1 MVETL
6 LARGAN
12 VHMKTTAGNNAL
24 VYAVLKGYLD
34 TARALL
40 EAGADADSTSQH
52 SITVAKSA
60 VLKKN
65 VAMLQ
70 LLLRYGA
77 SAATATDMGLLDPK
91 SGSPVDTETWNASVC
106 AVADEPRLI
115 PLLADYGGLSLDPRH
130 GEAVVGAT

>member
-24 VYAVLKGYLD
+24 VYAVLKGHLD

-40 EAGADADSTSQH
+40 EAGADADSTDQQNY
-52 SITVAKSA
+52 TVAKIA

-65 VAMLQ
+65 VPMLQ

-77 SAATATDMGLLDPK
+77 SAATAIDMGPLDP
-91 SGSPVDTETWNASVC
+91 
-106 AVADEPRLI
+106 
-115 PLLADYGGLSLDPRH
+115 
-130 GEAVVGAT
+130 EAELQWT